1 MEKYITIRDIAAT
14 AAYRNKNAVLVYI
27 HLCCSMDVVTRL
39 YIRSVR
45 MLAADMGMTVAT
57 VRCALDLLEECNL
70 IVRDTTHLTTHP
82 ATQPTTHIYVVK
94 PNELE
99 GANNTP
105 NDTPNDTAHSTRI
118 NYNNKQKEAFPTHDA
133 RACVGEKLGEVVASL
148 GISEAEVRGLLEEFV
163 KRQALKGKS
172 WTDQGDVVSH
182 FISWSEKRLPR
193 KAAPPKGKAGDHGAR
208 MEEYQRTQEEEALKE
223 QKVKEWEEVTRVWG
237 WWQEAVKKKE
247 KERAAQ
253 QYDAYM
259 LLRGRWEAK
268 WKKVQ

>member
-14 AAYRNKNAVLVYI
+14 AAYRNKNAVLIYV
-27 HLCCSMDVVTRL
+27 HLCCSMDVCSRIYV
-39 YIRSVR
+39 RSVR
-45 MLAADMGMTVAT
+45 MLAADMGMTVAA
-57 VRCALDLLEECNL
+57 VRCALELLEECNL

-105 NDTPNDTAHSTRI
+105 NDTPDDTPSSTRI
-118 NYNNKQKEAFPTHDA
+118 NYIKLSEEKPHTHDA

-163 KRQALKGKS
+163 KRQDLKGKEWES
-172 WTDQGDVVSH
+172 AGDVVAH
-182 FISWSEKRLPR
+182 FIAWSEKRIPR
-193 KAAPPKGKAGDHGAR
+193 KAAPPKGKAGDHEAR
-208 MEEYQRTQEEEALKE
+208 TGEYQRAKEEEALKE

-247 KERAAQ
+247 TERAAE
-253 QYDAYM
+253 QYGAYM
-259 LLRGRWEAK
+259 SLRRRWEDK
-268 WKKVQ
+268 WKGVK